1 MQVLENAVRKLKMP
15 AHAQEAAPRV
25 EPRFTTVAETS
36 PAGSAPRPEPRFTEP
51 AASAVPPPPP
61 RAPLFADLPEPEV
74 RDDAPASK
82 PVPVANTGG
91 GGGGGSSSSKSDDG
105 ESAAFGPIL
114 TWLGA
119 AAAVALVLGV
129 SVWTYRLGQRDAM
142 EVPIVAALEGP
153 ARVLPDDAGG
163 RVVAHQGHSVNEVLE
178 GQGVA
183 DVASSVTTIPS
194 DNDLTAEDAPQREL
208 TALIAS
214 QTPMARPATE
224 TQDGIAPG
232 QEDQA
237 VLSLRLNE
245 TEPVSE
251 TATTP
256 IVEGASTVT
265 APVSTTPEPE
275 ALAEAKPA
283 EATSAEDN
291 AATTPSI
298 VVVNNDAVLPAPE
311 KPVDGTALDPNASL
325 AKVELQTETPV
336 TVPTLD
342 TTAATEAQPA
352 DVELA
357 ALGPFPPVG
366 QGSAYAP
373 AVMET
378 PRARPADLN
387 VAMANAVNAAL
398 EAVLAE
404 ASVPAASA
412 ESPTAGETTVAAATP
427 TPNLNEIPLPAGTRM
442 IQIGAYGSE
451 AVARQQ
457 WDRLSSQHS
466 DLLGS
471 KEHYVQRTDNSGK
484 IFYRLR
490 VAGYETKDDTRSAC
504 AALSARGLPC
514 ITVTLR

>member
-91 GGGGGSSSSKSDDG
+91 GGGGGSSSSKSDDD

-194 DNDLTAEDAPQREL
+194 DNDLAAEDAPQREL

-214 QTPMARPATE
+214 QTPMARPA
-224 TQDGIAPG
+224 
-232 QEDQA
+232 
-237 VLSLRLNE
+237 
-245 TEPVSE
+245 
-251 TATTP
+251 
-256 IVEGASTVT
+256 
-265 APVSTTPEPE
+265 
-275 ALAEAKPA
+275 
-283 EATSAEDN
+283 
-291 AATTPSI
+291 
-298 VVVNNDAVLPAPE
+298 
-311 KPVDGTALDPNASL
+311 
-325 AKVELQTETPV
+325 PV
-336 TVPTLD
+336 TGTW
-342 TTAATEAQPA
+342 
-352 DVELA
+352 
-357 ALGPFPPVG
+357 
-366 QGSAYAP
+366 
-373 AVMET
+373 
-378 PRARPADLN
+378 
-387 VAMANAVNAAL
+387 
-398 EAVLAE
+398 
-404 ASVPAASA
+404 
-412 ESPTAGETTVAAATP
+412 SP
-427 TPNLNEIPLPAGTRM
+427 
-442 IQIGAYGSE
+442 
-451 AVARQQ
+451 
-457 WDRLSSQHS
+457 
-466 DLLGS
+466 
-471 KEHYVQRTDNSGK
+471 
-484 IFYRLR
+484 
-490 VAGYETKDDTRSAC
+490 
-504 AALSARGLPC
+504 
-514 ITVTLR
+514 